1 MSADSADGVVR
12 GWLVVRQAA
21 GGAKSSGSKR
31 WFVLRPDFVLY
42 SFRGEADTVA
52 LTATPVPGLRVASG
66 AELRQDKH
74 HRQNL
79 FNLFLFSYR
88 VFQINFIF
96 SKCNASVQSLLL
108 AGHFVHD
115 K

>member
-74 HRQNL
+74 QRQNL
-79 FNLFLFSYR
+79 FNLFLFFLQG
-88 VFQINFIF
+88 VP
-96 SKCNASVQSLLL
+96 
-108 AGHFVHD
+108 D
-115 K
+115 KFYFF